1 VDEKKLSLQ
10 VAAFNINSEDYST
23 YVVLTLPLGETSLEQ
38 LTAEIDEEIQKMQ
51 NELISEKDYEKLLN
65 QFETNFVNSNASI
78 EGIANSLAEYYTF
91 YGNTNLI
98 NDEINLYRSITRSEI
113 QEVAKK
119 YLNSNQRLELHYLP
133 QEPSK
138 N

>member
-1 VDEKKLSLQ
+1 M
-10 VAAFNINSEDYST
+10 
-23 YVVLTLPLGETSLEQ
+23 VLTLPLGETSLEQ